1 MRLALLWGRGTLSM
15 FAVIAGGLVL
25 GLLGAPAIVTA
36 GTSGAPHPAGSPQS
50 DLGRELP
57 SLRTASSD
65 TYERGGL
72 RVLKAYTHPVN
83 YRDGAGK
90 WQPIEDSLVQA
101 EGGGWRTK
109 ASGVPVSL
117 PATLTGGAVS
127 IGSGDQIVSLTLQGA
142 GSSAASV
149 FGTTGSYQSVLPSTS
164 ASYAAGGTSVRETL
178 TLADAQAPTTY
189 RYTLGLSPGL
199 HATLTQAGTVEIADG
214 SGHTIYRLAAPGRR
228 GRRG

>member
-101 EGGGWRTK
+101 EGGRLAHEGL
-109 ASGVPVSL
+109 G
-117 PATLTGGAVS
+117 
-127 IGSGDQIVSLTLQGA
+127 GSGQLA
-142 GSSAASV
+142 GDARRWGRVDRLRRSDR
-149 FGTTGSYQSVLPSTS
+149 LP
-164 ASYAAGGTSVRETL
+164 
-178 TLADAQAPTTY
+178 
-189 RYTLGLSPGL
+189 
-199 HATLTQAGTVEIADG
+199 HIA
-214 SGHTIYRLAAPGRR
+214 GRR
-228 GRRG
+228 QLRGVCLRDDG